1 MKFAD
6 TITVALAVLV
16 AIVVLGPALARAT
29 EESADFMTQA
39 ALGMDAHPDA
49 GSAIYADL
57 FTLPRTRR
65 RGGRRTDG
73 SRGCRATLCL
83 FGEADG

>member
-49 GSAIYADL
+49 GNLRGPVHAATDKAAGGTTHGW
-57 FTLPRTRR
+57 FPRLP
-65 RGGRRTDG
+65 GN
-73 SRGCRATLCL
+73 AMLIW
-83 FGEADG
+83 